1 MSEME
6 ILMTEYHSG
15 GKTTLTSDVIL
26 TIARMAALE
35 VEGVNGLAPVRGG
48 VNRLFGR
55 GHDGVRIEIE
65 DNNVF
70 VDVFLV
76 LNNNVNI
83 REVSR
88 NVQLQVARAITEI
101 TALEVGYVNIHIQDI
116 EYPANEG

>member
-1 MSEME
+1 
-6 ILMTEYHSG
+6 MTVYHSG

-35 VEGVNGLAPVRGG
+35 VESVHGLAPVRGG

-55 GHDGVRIEIE
+55 GQDGVRIEID
-65 DNNVF
+65 DNIVF

-88 NVQLQVARAITEI
+88 NVQLQVARAITEM
-101 TALEVGYVNIHIQDI
+101 TALDVSHVNIHIEDI

>member
-1 MSEME
+1 
-6 ILMTEYHSG
+6 MTDYHPG

-48 VNRLFGR
+48 VNRLLGR
-55 GHDGVRIEIE
+55 GQDGVRIEIE

-70 VDVFLV
+70 VDVFLE

-88 NVQLQVARAITEI
+88 NVQLQVARAITEM
-101 TALEVGYVNIHIQDI
+101 TGLEVGHVNVHIEDI

>member
-1 MSEME
+1 M
-6 ILMTEYHSG
+6 IDIHSR

-35 VEGVNGLAPVRGG
+35 VEGVNSLAAVRGG
-48 VNRLFGR
+48 VNRLLGR
-55 GHDGVRIEIE
+55 GQDGVRIELE

-88 NVQLQVARAITEI
+88 NVQLQVARAITEM
-101 TALEVGYVNIHIQDI
+101 TALEVGHVNIHIEDI
-116 EYPANEG
+116 KYPANEG

>member
-1 MSEME
+1 
-6 ILMTEYHSG
+6 MTEYRSG

-76 LNNNVNI
+76 LDNNVNI

-88 NVQLQVARAITEI
+88 NVQLQVTRAITEI
-101 TALEVGYVNIHIQDI
+101 TALEVGHVNIHIEDI
-116 EYPANEG
+116 KYPANEG